1 MKPIIVASGDLTDG
15 FRLAGIPVYELDEE
29 SQIPDIIDEIFKI
42 EDAGIVLVD
51 ERYME
56 HFEKAFLGRELP
68 MIASF
73 PAEEVERE
81 ESYIDELTLR
91 FLGQRLHVE
100 GDGT

>member
-1 MKPIIVASGDLTDG
+1 MKPVIVASGDISDG
-15 FRLAGIPVYELDEE
+15 FRLAGIPVFELDDE
-29 SQIPDIIDEIFKI
+29 SQVQNVVNAVLEI

-56 HFEKAFLGRELP
+56 HFEKAFQGIELP

-73 PAEEVERE
+73 PAEEVVHE

-91 FLGQRLHVE
+91 FLGQRLYVG
-100 GDGT
+100 GDE